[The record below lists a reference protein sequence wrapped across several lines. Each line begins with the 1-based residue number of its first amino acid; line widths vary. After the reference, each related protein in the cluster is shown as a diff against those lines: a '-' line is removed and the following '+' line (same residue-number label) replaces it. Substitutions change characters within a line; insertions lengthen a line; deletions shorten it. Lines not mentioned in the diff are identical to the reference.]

1 MHHRLLRAAAL
12 ACALAYAGSG
22 QAQVVISQVYGGGGN
37 SGATYKSDF
46 IELHNNGTS
55 AVDLAGWSVQYAS
68 AAGTSWQVTR
78 LSGSLAPGAYYLVK
92 QADGSGG
99 SVDLPTPDATGTIA
113 MSGTAGKVALSRS
126 STALS
131 GACPTGNV
139 DLVGFGG
146 TASCAEGNAPTPA
159 PSNTLAVL
167 RGNGGCTDSDNNG
180 ADFATGAPTP
190 RNSASSLHPCD
201 GDGTP
206 VLTVADASAAENAGS
221 LVLQAVLSRPAGSGG
236 VRVAY
241 ATADGTATAG
251 SDYQAASGTLTIPEG
266 QSSATLAIALVDDTL
281 VEGNETFRV
290 DFSDASGARL
300 GTTRATAT
308 IVDDDFDRIPIHAIQ
323 GSGARSPYEN
333 QVVATSGIVTARRGS
348 GFFLQAPD
356 AEADGDPLTSE
367 GIYVYTG
374 SAPPDAAMVGN
385 RVTVQGTVQEYV
397 PSADP
402 AQPPLTEIGGSPTV
416 VLQSTGNALP
426 APVALTTTFPD
437 PNGAYDQL
445 ERLEGMR
452 VTAAS
457 LTVNAPTGGGVTES
471 SATATSN
478 GVFHAVVTGLPRAW
492 RGPGVQ
498 MPDPLPAGSPAGVPR
513 WNTNPQVIAVA
524 SASLGGARIDV
535 ASGCIVTGV
544 TGPLDYSY
552 RRYTIA
558 PESAPQVDCSRAGP
572 TPAPQPSADDVS
584 VATYNMER
592 FFDDQNDPAIG
603 EPVLSSTAYQGRLNK
618 ASLAIRDY
626 LHLPDILG
634 TVEVENLAVLQQ
646 IAAKVNADAV
656 AAGQPDPQYAAYL
669 VEGNDVGGIDVGF
682 LVKQA
687 EVAAGLARVEVKAVS
702 QQGKDVTWTEP
713 SGTVS
718 LLNDRPPLVLE
729 AVVHFADG
737 RQLPLTAIVV
747 HQRSLNG
754 AETDDAAGQRVRAKR
769 QAQAEWLANLLQARQ
784 LADPGEKVLVMGDF
798 NAFEFNDGYVDAMGT
813 VTGQPA
819 PDEETVVAGDGAD
832 LVTPDYT
839 DLTWLDT
846 PDLSYSY
853 AYDGNVQ
860 SLDHILANHA
870 LMNAQ
875 DVATLVLGHARI
887 NADFPET
894 ARNDFAAP
902 TRLSDHDPALVL
914 LRLKPVQRAD
924 LGVAVSAANDPVY
937 AGDAV
942 LFTVDV
948 ANRGPEA
955 AETVAVAFAIDAQVA
970 PAVTAAPGWSCQA
983 AQPEGA
989 NTSITCTIARFASGA
1004 AQSFAVSVPSEATMA
1019 GRALTLAASLRSQT
1033 QDPQPDDNEHQA
1045 TVTLQARPAGNLAV
1059 AIQGPAT
1066 LPINAVSAQYAIT
1079 VANRGTAPAR
1089 GVGLDVEGDTLSLL
1103 SSLAAPRG
1111 WTCQKQLQGG
1121 PRSARFQCVAA
1132 RDVAVG
1138 ASVSFALVTPIVP
1151 PPADGVVTIRASA
1164 HSRSADADPSDDA
1177 ASWSTRIQRP
1187 GRGR

>member
-1 MHHRLLRAAAL
+1 MRERLLRAAVLAGAL
-12 ACALAYAGSG
+12 AFAGSV

-46 IELHNNGTS
+46 IELHNNGDS
-55 AVDLAGWSVQYAS
+55 SVDLSGWSVQYAS
-68 AAGTSWQVTR
+68 ASGSSWQVTR
-78 LSGSLAPGAYYLVK
+78 LAGSIAPGAYYLVK

-99 SVDLPTPDATGTIA
+99 STDLPTPDATGTIA
-113 MSGTAGKVALSRS
+113 MSGSAGKVALSNAA
-126 STALS
+126 TALS
-131 GACPTGNV
+131 GTCPTGNV
-139 DLVGFGG
+139 DFVGFGSS
-146 TASCAEGNAPTPA
+146 ASCAEGSAPTPA

-167 RGNGGCTDSDNNG
+167 RANGGCTDSDNNG

-190 RNSASSLHPCD
+190 RNAASTLHLCD
-201 GDGTP
+201 GGSLP

-221 LVLQAVLSRPAGSGG
+221 LVLQVVLSQPAGAGG
-236 VRVAY
+236 VSVAY

-251 SDYQAASGTLTIPEG
+251 SDYQAASGTLTIAAGE
-266 QSSATLAIALVDDTL
+266 SSATLAIALIDDTA
-281 VEGNETFRV
+281 VEGNKTFYV
-290 DFSDASGARL
+290 DFADASGARL

-308 IVDDDFDRIPIHAIQ
+308 LIDDDFNRIAIHAIQ
-323 GSGARSPYEN
+323 GSGARSPYEG
-333 QVVATSGIVTARRGS
+333 QVVATSGIVTARRSS

-356 AEADGDPLTSE
+356 AEADSDPLTSE

-374 SAPPDAAMVGN
+374 STPPDAAAVGN

-402 AQPPLTEIGGSPTV
+402 AQPPLTEIGGSPSV

-426 APVALTTTFPD
+426 TPVELTPSFPD
-437 PNGAYDQL
+437 PQGTYDQL

-457 LTVNAPTGGGVTES
+457 LTVNAPTGGGVSES

-498 MPDPLPAGSPAGVPR
+498 LPDPLPAGSPANVPR
-513 WNTNPQVIAVA
+513 WNTSPQVIAVA
-524 SASLGGARIDV
+524 SAALGGARIDV
-535 ASGCIVTGV
+535 ASGCVVTGV

-558 PESAPQVDCSRAGP
+558 PESAPQVDCSKAGP
-572 TPAPQPSADDVS
+572 TPAPEPSADDVS

-603 EPVLSSTAYQGRLNK
+603 EPVLTSTAYQGRLNK

-646 IAAKVNADAV
+646 VAAKVNADAV
-656 AAGQPDPQYAAYL
+656 AAGQPDPQYSAYL
-669 VEGNDVGGIDVGF
+669 IEGNDVGGIDVGF

-754 AETDDAAGQRVRAKR
+754 ADSDDAAGLRVRAKR

-784 LADPGEKVLVMGDF
+784 SADPDEKVLVMGDF

-813 VTGQPA
+813 ITGKPS
-819 PDEETVVAGDGAD
+819 PDDETVVAGDGAD
-832 LVTPDYT
+832 LVTPDYS

-853 AYDGNVQ
+853 TFDGNVQ

-870 LMNAQ
+870 LMNSAQ
-875 DVATLVLGHARI
+875 VATLVLGHARI

-894 ARNDFAAP
+894 ARNDFATP

-914 LRLKPVQRAD
+914 LKLRPVQRAD
-924 LGVAVSAANDPVY
+924 LGVAVSAANDAAY

-942 LFTVDV
+942 VYTVDV
-948 ANRGPEA
+948 VNRGPEA
-955 AETVAVAFAIDAQVA
+955 AETAAVAFAIDARLA
-970 PAVTAAPGWSCQA
+970 PSVTAAPGWSCQA
-983 AQPEGA
+983 AQSEGA
-989 NTSITCTIARFASGA
+989 NTSVTCTLARFAAGA
-1004 AQSFAVSVPSEATMA
+1004 AQSFSVSVPSDASMA
-1019 GRALTLAASLRSQT
+1019 GRSLTLAASLRAQT
-1033 QDPQPDDNEHQA
+1033 EDPQPGDNEDQA
-1045 TVTLQARPAGNLAV
+1045 TVALQARPASNLAV
-1059 AIQGPAT
+1059 TLQGPAT
-1066 LPINAVSAQYAIT
+1066 LPFTAIGAQYAIT
-1079 VANRGTAPAR
+1079 LRNHGTAPAS
-1089 GVGLDVEGDTLSLL
+1089 GVGLEVQGNTLSLL
-1103 SSLAAPRG
+1103 STLVAPRG
-1111 WTCQKQLQGG
+1111 WSCRKQLQGG
-1121 PRSARFQCVAA
+1121 PRSARFQCTTARGLAIGATAA
-1132 RDVAVG
+1132 
-1138 ASVSFALVTPIVP
+1138 FTLLTPVVP
-1151 PPADGVVTIRASA
+1151 VPADRVVTVQASA
-1164 HSRSADADPSDDA
+1164 HSSSAEADPSDDA
-1177 ASWSTRIQRP
+1177 ASWSTQVQRP